1 VSSLI
6 KKQAKRYQ
14 GLSEKIDDLC
24 RRIVSNSCFISS
36 FVLGF
41 AMLQIVIDLKVEII
55 IIIIILSWIETD
67 RKSDVSTSV
76 CSLDVSL
83 F

>member
-1 VSSLI
+1 
-6 KKQAKRYQ
+6 
-14 GLSEKIDDLC
+14 
-24 RRIVSNSCFISS
+24 
-36 FVLGF
+36 
-41 AMLQIVIDLKVEII
+41 MLQIVIDLKVEII

-83 F
+83 FWRKFVLKFTL